1 MLFAFCHIPSLKL
14 WIRLNGVDLMD
25 NKERKDALENM
36 DEFNKKYNHY
46 VSEKDETQIVPV
58 PQIKKTEHNTSPIE
72 DISSYSDDALRDE
85 DDYSDTADNS
95 EIKNGNFFTKNK
107 YRNSK
112 IIALILVIALLLS
125 AGGVALW
132 LYLTTKSDGYG
143 DDGIDYNK
151 IDKDY
156 LVDDDTEF
164 NVMGDIDADSLNAFL
179 YQWANNGGD
188 KMSNKNIINV
198 LLCGVDSEYNLC
210 DSQILIS
217 IDKKN
222 EKITM
227 VSFLRDSWTYIKMPN
242 EDGTYYDTYEKI
254 NAAYHG
260 GPKTLLETIENNYK
274 IKIDQYIAV
283 DFKSFPKV
291 IDAIGGVTVDVQDY
305 EADYIRNT
313 SSQTDFPYGTATL
326 NGTQALIYS
335 RIRHCDDDSDLS
347 RTRRQRSVIKSLINQ
362 AKNATNGQLVNAYKQ
377 ITDYLRTGY
386 TQKEVLSLIATA
398 YAHNWMDFEITEYI
412 MPNED
417 YVERIGGMINDSTWA
432 WTVDYPLCAQRLQ
445 KILYGKTNIV
455 LSEDRVSPLDSVSN
469 RRDTTT
475 DSSSDS
481 SSSSYD
487 SDYSSNDYNRS
498 DNNDN
503 YDEPNA
509 TEPEP
514 ITEAPTSSAEEP
526 ATEAPTAE
534 EDPEKPADAD
544 EGRGFLFRGQDN

>member
-1 MLFAFCHIPSLKL
+1 MLFAFRRSPEVLFCGLR
-14 WIRLNGVDLMD
+14 IRLNGVDLMD

-36 DEFNKKYNHY
+36 DEFNQKYNHY
-46 VSEKDETQIVPV
+46 ISEDEETQIVPV
-58 PQIKKTEHNTSPIE
+58 PHFEKNDGIE
-72 DISSYSDDALRDE
+72 DVSSYSEDVNAEDPDFDADSDDEPTLE
-85 DDYSDTADNS
+85 KK
-95 EIKNGNFFTKNK
+95 ENFFTKNK
-107 YRNSK
+107 HKNTK
-112 IIALILVIALLLS
+112 IIALCLVIVLLLGIG
-125 AGGVALW
+125 AGLVW
-132 LYLTTKSDGYG
+132 IYVSTKSKGYG

-151 IDKDY
+151 IDKNY
-156 LVDDDTEF
+156 LVDDNTQF
-164 NVMGDIDADSLNAFL
+164 KVMGDIDADSLNAFL

-198 LLCGVDSEYNLC
+198 LLCGVDSEFNLC

-227 VSFLRDSWTYIKMPN
+227 VSFLRDSWTYIRMPK
-242 EDGTYYDTYEKI
+242 EDGTYYDEYEKI

-260 GPKTLLETIENNYK
+260 GPKTLLQTIENNYK

-305 EADYIRNT
+305 EADYIRRT
-313 SSQTDFPYGTATL
+313 SSQTNFPYGTATL
-326 NGTQALIYS
+326 NGKQALIYS

-362 AKNATNGQLVNAYKQ
+362 AKKASNGQLVNAYKQ
-377 ITDYLRTGY
+377 VTGYLRTGY

-398 YAHNWMDFEITEYI
+398 YSHNWMDFEIKEYI

-417 YVERIGGMINDSTWA
+417 YVERIGGYINSSTWA

-445 KILYGKTNIV
+445 KLLYGKTNIV
-455 LSEDRVSPLDSVSN
+455 LAADRVSPLDSVSN

-475 DSSSDS
+475 DSSSGNS
-481 SSSSYD
+481 SSG
-487 SDYSSNDYNRS
+487 DYSN

-503 YDEPNA
+503 GYVEPDVPDIEPVTEEPTAAPEEPVTDEPSPE
-509 TEPEP
+509 EPE
-514 ITEAPTSSAEEP
+514 E
-526 ATEAPTAE
+526 PTAANE
-534 EDPEKPADAD
+534 END
-544 EGRGFLFRGQDN
+544 RRFTLFDRSND